1 MTMYGLV
8 LSDVKRARKMPW
20 NDILITLFARFS
32 ITLNDSYWLMWMFYL
47 KLIKYNT
54 KSLYMNFIMNM
65 IFIRWGYP
73 PPPFFSPGSYGHAV
87 DYWKCFQ

>member
-1 MTMYGLV
+1 MLYTRTWLFYVLDKIAYRYYMTMYGLV

-65 IFIRWGYP
+65 IL
-73 PPPFFSPGSYGHAV
+73 
-87 DYWKCFQ
+87 